1 MQATLIHN
9 EGAGDGNLSREEL
22 VRLLAAADLDATC
35 VDSRSPDLAAALNR
49 PVDLVV
55 VAGGDGT
62 VLRVVAQLAHPEV
75 PLLILPLGT
84 ANNIAATFKV
94 TGDPRELIAGWCHA
108 RRVKLAVGTA
118 VGPWGRRAFV
128 EGLGVG
134 AFAAAMRAVDEQE
147 APSEERARRALEAA
161 REQLA
166 TARPVRLCLEVDGQA
181 VVESALQ
188 LQVLNIRT
196 FGPSLWLAPQAQPGD
211 DVLDV
216 VVIEEGQREAMLRWL
231 DDPQASGT
239 PPATTT
245 RGREVRFMWHGAPL
259 HLDDQFPDPPEQP
272 GYVTLTLAGNSVTLL
287 APAKA
292 SG

>member
-1 MQATLIHN
+1 MRATLIHN
-9 EGAGDGNLSREEL
+9 AGAGDGNLSRDEL
-22 VRLLAAADLDATC
+22 VSLLEAAGLAATCIDSKAT
-35 VDSRSPDLAAALNR
+35 DLAAALNQ

-84 ANNIAATFKV
+84 ANNIASTFKV
-94 TGDPRELIAGWCHA
+94 KGHPRDLIAGWREA
-108 RRVKLAVGTA
+108 KRVKLAIGTA

-134 AFAAAMRAVDEQE
+134 AFAAAMRAVEGQE
-147 APSEERARRALEAA
+147 APSEERAQRALALARDKLAAA
-161 REQLA
+161 RPE
-166 TARPVRLCLEVDGQA
+166 RLCLQVDGQE

-196 FGPSLWLAPQAQPGD
+196 FGPSLWMAPQAQPGD

-216 VVIEEGQREAMLRWL
+216 VVVEERQREAVLRWL
-231 DDPQASGT
+231 DDPQCGGG
-239 PPATTT
+239 PPAMTC
-245 RGREVRFMWHGAPL
+245 RGREVRFLWHGAPL
-259 HLDDQFPDPPEQP
+259 HLDDQFPHPPDQP
-272 GYVTLTLAGNSVTLL
+272 SHVTLTLAGSSVTLL
-287 APAKA
+287 TPEGA
-292 SG
+292 

>member
-9 EGAGDGNLSREEL
+9 AGAGDGNLSRDEL
-22 VRLLAAADLDATC
+22 VALLDAAGLAATC
-35 VDSRSPDLAAALNR
+35 VDSKAPDLAAALNR

-62 VLRVVAQLAHPEV
+62 VLRTVAQLAHPEV

-84 ANNIAATFKV
+84 ANNIASTFKV
-94 TGDPRELIAGWCHA
+94 GGDPRDLILGWRTA
-108 RRVKLAVGTA
+108 KRVKLAVGTA

-134 AFAAAMRAVDEQE
+134 AFAAAMRSVREQD
-147 APSEERARRALEAA
+147 APSQERARQALKRAREALAAA
-161 REQLA
+161 RPE
-166 TARPVRLCLEVDGQA
+166 RVSLEVDDQSIA
-181 VVESALQ
+181 ESALQ

-216 VVIEEGQREAMLRWL
+216 VVVEEWQREAMLRWL
-231 DDPQASGT
+231 DDPKRSGG
-239 PPATTT
+239 PPATTC
-245 RGREVRFMWHGAPL
+245 RGRQVRFLWHGAPL
-259 HLDDQFPDPPEQP
+259 HLDDQFPDPPKEP
-272 GYVTLTLAGNSVTLL
+272 SHVTLTLAGSSVTLL
-287 APAKA
+287 TPEEA

>member
-9 EGAGDGNLSREEL
+9 AGAGDGNLSRDEL
-22 VRLLAAADLDATC
+22 VALLDAAGLAATC
-35 VDSRSPDLAAALNR
+35 VDSKAPDLAAALNQ

-84 ANNIAATFKV
+84 ANNIASTFNVK
-94 TGDPRELIAGWCHA
+94 GDPRDLIAGWCRA
-108 RRVKLAVGTA
+108 DKVKLAVGTA

-134 AFAAAMRAVDEQE
+134 AFAAAMRAVEEQD
-147 APSEERARRALEAA
+147 ASSEERAHRALDLARDKLAAA
-161 REQLA
+161 RPE
-166 TARPVRLCLEVDGQA
+166 RLCLQVDGQEVA
-181 VVESALQ
+181 ESALQ

-196 FGPSLWLAPQAQPGD
+196 FGPSLWMAPQAQPGD

-216 VVIEEGQREAMLRWL
+216 VVVEERQREAVLRWL
-231 DDPQASGT
+231 DDPQRRSGA
-239 PPATTT
+239 PATTC
-245 RGREVRFMWHGAPL
+245 RGREVRFLWHGAPL
-259 HLDDQFPDPPEQP
+259 HLDDQFPDPPDRP
-272 GYVTLTLAGNSVTLL
+272 SHVTLTLAGSSVTLL
-287 APAKA
+287 TPEGA
-292 SG
+292 

>member
-1 MQATLIHN
+1 MRATLIHN
-9 EGAGDGNLSREEL
+9 AGAGDGNLSRDEL
-22 VRLLAAADLDATC
+22 VSLLDTAGLAATC
-35 VDSRSPDLAAALNR
+35 IDSKAPDLAAALNQ

-84 ANNIAATFKV
+84 ANNIASTFKV
-94 TGDPRELIAGWCHA
+94 AGDPRDLIAGWRRA
-108 RRVKLAVGTA
+108 KRVKLAIGTA

-134 AFAAAMRAVDEQE
+134 AFAAAMRAVEGQE
-147 APSEERARRALEAA
+147 APSEERAQRALALARDKLAAA
-161 REQLA
+161 RPE
-166 TARPVRLCLEVDGQA
+166 RLCLQVDGRE

-196 FGPSLWLAPQAQPGD
+196 FGPSLWMAPQAQPAD

-216 VVIEEGQREAMLRWL
+216 VVVDERQREAVLRWL
-231 DDPQASGT
+231 DDPQRAGG
-239 PPATTT
+239 PPAMTC
-245 RGREVRFMWHGAPL
+245 RGREVRFLWHGAPL
-259 HLDDQFPDPPEQP
+259 HLDDQFPDPPDQP
-272 GYVTLTLAGNSVTLL
+272 SHVTLTLAGSSVTLL
-287 APAKA
+287 TPEGA
-292 SG
+292 